1 MPLNRDYIL
10 IIPARLKSTRLP
22 NKILIKILGETVLK
36 RVWFN
41 CKKAVKEKDIYV
53 ATGDKKILN
62 YCKKNKIQT
71 IFTSKNCLTGT
82 DRVIEVAKKV
92 KANFYI
98 NVQGDEIFIRPKSI
112 LKIIN
117 YCKKLKNLFVINAF
131 TKIKLKSEF
140 NSSSVPKVLF
150 DNKYNLLY
158 MTRAPA
164 PANKKFQFTK
174 AFKQVCIYAYPRNV
188 LKKIKKNKK
197 GKLEKIEDIEI
208 LRFLE
213 NGQKVKLI
221 NVEGSEVAIDTKK
234 DVFKAKQILKK
245 NAKTVLRN

>member
-1 MPLNRDYIL
+1 MQ
-10 IIPARLKSTRLP
+10 K
-22 NKILIKILGETVLK
+22 
-36 RVWFN
+36 
-41 CKKAVKEKDIYV
+41 
-53 ATGDKKILN
+53 
-62 YCKKNKIQT
+62 
-71 IFTSKNCLTGT
+71 
-82 DRVIEVAKKV
+82 AKKFFCY
-92 KANFYI
+92 KCFY
-98 NVQGDEIFIRPKSI
+98 
-112 LKIIN
+112 
-117 YCKKLKNLFVINAF
+117 
-131 TKIKLKSEF
+131 KIKLKSEF

-150 DNKYNLLY
+150 DNKHNLLY

-245 NAKTVLRN
+245 NVKTTLHN